1 MSKIENGRIYE
12 YVENLYDD
20 LKMKDGGYFPSKH
33 DKVVFESAA
42 NEFDITKEEA
52 EKIYNSFSKV
62 AKKLE
67 FKLNRLPKKQRQEK
81 REEILSNI
89 LKNNKDLPFGE
100 VEGPATEDIK
110 SGLDTIYEEYSE
122 IAMLIGKNGWTIP
135 MSMGMSKLDA
145 LIDKVINIDL
155 LDEFFKDY
163 YNEKMFKTMLKH
175 VKNSNLNSTQ
185 VELFLDCVETFK
197 KGRYLISTTSLITI
211 LEGILSQFGNDK
223 KDIRM
228 IKICRFQ
235 MDRTKNDRKFIN
247 HLVWTSFFHFI
258 SELYNKSE
266 FDKDEPESLNR
277 HWILHG
283 RTDKQLGEADCLR
296 LFNAIYSLTTMMKFA
311 DK

>member
-1 MSKIENGRIYE
+1 MEIGYKYGSLSLSSTEGIMSKIE
-12 YVENLYDD
+12 
-20 LKMKDGGYFPSKH
+20 
-33 DKVVFESAA
+33 SAA
-42 NEFDITKEEA
+42 DEFDITKEKA
-52 EKIYNSFSKV
+52 EKIYNSFSKLV

-67 FKLNRLPKKQRQEK
+67 LKLNRLPEKQRQEK
-81 REEILSNI
+81 REEILSNN

-100 VEGPATEDIK
+100 IEGPATEDIK

-135 MSMGMSKLDA
+135 MSMGLSKLDA
-145 LIDKVINIDL
+145 LIDKDINIEL

-185 VELFLDCVETFK
+185 VELFLDCVEAFK

-228 IKICRFQ
+228 IKICRFK
-235 MDRTKNDRKFIN
+235 MDGTKNDRKIIN
-247 HLVWTSFFHFI
+247 HLVWASFFHFI

-266 FDKDEPESLNR
+266 FDKDEPESVNR

-283 RTDKQLGEADCLR
+283 RTDKQLGAADCLR
-296 LFNAIYSLTTMMKFA
+296 LFNAIYSLTTMMKLA